1 MNTAYT
7 DLLLEAGILV
17 NNAVSIEELSNILV
31 EYANSG
37 LNPDLLCLYQYEN
50 ASNPNMRLKVKRG
63 FGGVPETLHNGSEL
77 VSFLFESK
85 KLVCL
90 NTFKKSPFEELLL
103 SNNMESGMA
112 LALYLDELEYGV
124 LILNSKH
131 PLYFLRNEIQY
142 LEDLY
147 LIINMQKI
155 MQE

>member
-17 NNAVSIEELSNILV
+17 NNAVSVDALSNILV

-37 LNPDLLCLYQYEN
+37 LNPDLLCLYRYEN
-50 ASNPNMRLKVKRG
+50 EFNPNMRLKINRG
-63 FGGVPETLHNGSEL
+63 FAEVPETLYNGSEL

-90 NTFKKSPFEELLL
+90 NTLKKSPFEELLL

-112 LALYLDELEYGV
+112 LALYLNKLEYGV

-131 PLYFLRNEIQY
+131 PFYFLRNEIQY

-147 LIINMQKI
+147 FIISMQKI
-155 MQE
+155 KQE